1 MAVYTV
7 IARQRLD
14 GYAVV
19 QTLTNTEIQPGQA
32 ITLASVG
39 IGFNGAQTVLFCPEY
54 EYIGV
59 DAETG
64 EWLYNYEKPVA
75 NQYLFASAGDDV
87 QWGVLSTTGTLTWTL
102 TCTWATNA
110 NVEEWLGIA
119 VATAND
125 TAYITKCVS
134 AANSFAYR
142 RRVES
147 GYLQDSLTTAPDGA
161 ALLGTVM
168 YAALLYRERGSADSF
183 ASFDAMG
190 TIPVPSALGRILQLL
205 GVGRPQVA

>member
-19 QTLTNTEIQPGQA
+19 QTLTNTDIQPGQA

-39 IGFNGAQTVLFCPEY
+39 TGFNGAQTVLSCPQY

-59 DAETG
+59 DADTG
-64 EWLYNYEKPVA
+64 EWLYNYDNPVA
-75 NQYLFASAGDDV
+75 NQYLFANAGDDV
-87 QWGVLSTTGTLTWTL
+87 QYGVLSTTGTLTWTL
-102 TCTWATNA
+102 TCTWASNA

-190 TIPVPSALGRILQLL
+190 TVPVPSALGRILQLL